1 MTDDVDSTE
10 GQRPYPD
17 VNFAEVPPPPREGRG
32 HRARVPLTV
41 REAKEKVAGRD
52 LLASYGAHLT
62 HLRESAVSAN
72 VGTDMRA
79 AAMEV
84 SLINSQLE
92 FEQNRRTP
100 PRGSTPSDP
109 SYPGAGFHATD
120 HSWRG
125 EALFDEPVGGE
136 DEEYAPEDEYSRGY
150 STYGRLLNA
159 VKQTVKWQRSK
170 AREKYSEEGTEGQF
184 QSASDLSGGRFGRLA
199 AQTGSVTAGLHEVFG
214 GTPSSMSGFT
224 APLSGSSHNPPPP
237 SQTVSGSE
245 TYPAF
250 KPLPP
255 GALRPPNQ

>member
-1 MTDDVDSTE
+1 MPDDVDSTE

-32 HRARVPLTV
+32 HRARLPLTV

-52 LLASYGAHLT
+52 LLASYGAHQQ

-72 VGTDMRA
+72 RGTNMRA
-79 AAMEV
+79 AAVEV
-84 SLINSQLE
+84 AERNSQLE
-92 FEQNRRTP
+92 FI
-100 PRGSTPSDP
+100 
-109 SYPGAGFHATD
+109 
-120 HSWRG
+120 
-125 EALFDEPVGGE
+125 
-136 DEEYAPEDEYSRGY
+136 
-150 STYGRLLNA
+150 
-159 VKQTVKWQRSK
+159 
-170 AREKYSEEGTEGQF
+170 REWAKTRYVEEGTEGQF
-184 QSASDLSGGRFGRLA
+184 QSASDLSGGKFGRLA
-199 AQTGSVTAGLHEVFG
+199 AQTGSVTAGVHEVFR